1 MARVRNPLEPLSSA
15 VTIIVSIFAISM
27 LLGVFGLVFADGVH
41 FLGIGEK
48 HICVTD
54 RNVSVGGGDPG
65 EPLGIKAA
73 PGAKVLLDASPSF
86 CTEHPSTTQEVLN
99 TATQLPSLFFTVGVL
114 LLVLQLIR
122 GAERDGLY
130 TPRTAA
136 RLRGVGWWL
145 LAGSVLAAIGKS
157 VSENALIDSLS
168 RGGDANALTGLL
180 TWDAPYMAI
189 LTGLGILSFA
199 RIMRVGV
206 AMREDLDGTV

>member
-15 VTIIVSIFAISM
+15 VTIIVSMFAIA
-27 LLGVFGLVFADGVH
+27 LVLGVFGSMFADGVH
-41 FLGIGEK
+41 ILGIGEK
-48 HICVTD
+48 QICVTD
-54 RNVSVGGGDPG
+54 SSVSVGGGGPEG
-65 EPLGIKAA
+65 PIGIKAA

-86 CTEHPSTTQEVLN
+86 CTEHPSTAQAVLN
-99 TATQLPSLFFTVGVL
+99 TATQLPSFLFTVGVL

-122 GAERDGLY
+122 GAEREGLY

-136 RLRGVGWWL
+136 RLRGVGWWM

-168 RGGDANALTGLL
+168 RGGDASALTGLL